1 MAGNTIGT
9 LFKLTTFG
17 ESHGTSIGGIID
29 GCPPSISLDL
39 EAIQKDLDR
48 RKPGQSAIVT
58 QRKESDTVKFL
69 SGIFEGKTTGTPI
82 GFVIENENQKSKDYS
97 HIKDSFRPSHA
108 DYVYQQ
114 KYGIRD
120 YRGGGRSSARE
131 TACRVVAGAVAKQ
144 VISSIKIYAFTSSV
158 GDLFIDK
165 PYQDLDFSK
174 IDANDVRCPDSTTA
188 EKMIEKNIRTNN
200 EFYIAPVYNE
210 MIRDG
215 EKILHYPIAEM
226 RGLGTPEDLSRFLE
240 NINKNKPSVILIAGV
255 NGVGKTTTIG
265 KLGKILGQNNK
276 KIVLGAADTFRAA
289 AVSQLEVWAKRI
301 NADIIKSEE
310 GADPASVAYKA
321 LDHAKKNNFDYLLID
336 TAGRLQ
342 NKKNLMDEFKK
353 ITKVLKKIDSN
364 APHETFLILDATT
377 GQSAISQVEEF
388 KKISPITGIIMTKLD
403 GTAKGGILL
412 AIGKKFKLPIIALGM
427 GEKEDD
433 LQTFNSEYFSNALMQ
448 F

>member
-1 MAGNTIGT
+1 MSIFDK
-9 LFKLTTFG
+9 FKLG
-17 ESHGTSIGGIID
+17 LSKSSKNLSSG
-29 GCPPSISLDL
+29 LNDL
-39 EAIQKDLDR
+39 
-48 RKPGQSAIVT
+48 
-58 QRKESDTVKFL
+58 
-69 SGIFEGKTTGTPI
+69 IFK
-82 GFVIENENQKSKDYS
+82 K
-97 HIKDSFRPSHA
+97 
-108 DYVYQQ
+108 
-114 KYGIRD
+114 
-120 YRGGGRSSARE
+120 
-131 TACRVVAGAVAKQ
+131 
-144 VISSIKIYAFTSSV
+144 
-158 GDLFIDK
+158 
-165 PYQDLDFSK
+165 K
-174 IDANDVRCPDSTTA
+174 IDENMLNELEDFLIQSDVGVESAKELREKFANTKINP
-188 EKMIEKNIRTNN
+188 KIIEKDKIFKIFSNYVSEILK
-200 EFYIAPVYNE
+200 PL
-210 MIRDG
+210 
-215 EKILHYPIAEM
+215 EKN
-226 RGLGTPEDLSRFLE
+226 LE

-301 NADIIKSEE
+301 NADIIKSDE

>member
-1 MAGNTIGT
+1 MSIFDK
-9 LFKLTTFG
+9 FKLG
-17 ESHGTSIGGIID
+17 LSKSSKNLSSG
-29 GCPPSISLDL
+29 LNDL
-39 EAIQKDLDR
+39 
-48 RKPGQSAIVT
+48 
-58 QRKESDTVKFL
+58 
-69 SGIFEGKTTGTPI
+69 IFK
-82 GFVIENENQKSKDYS
+82 K
-97 HIKDSFRPSHA
+97 
-108 DYVYQQ
+108 
-114 KYGIRD
+114 
-120 YRGGGRSSARE
+120 
-131 TACRVVAGAVAKQ
+131 
-144 VISSIKIYAFTSSV
+144 
-158 GDLFIDK
+158 
-165 PYQDLDFSK
+165 K
-174 IDANDVRCPDSTTA
+174 IDENMLNELEDFLIQSDVGVESAKELREKFANTKVNLKTVGKDEIFKIFSNYVSEILKPL
-188 EKMIEKNIRTNN
+188 EKN
-200 EFYIAPVYNE
+200 
-210 MIRDG
+210 
-215 EKILHYPIAEM
+215 
-226 RGLGTPEDLSRFLE
+226 LE

-301 NADIIKSEE
+301 NADIIKSDE

-353 ITKVLKKIDSN
+353 ITKVLKKIDAN

-412 AIGKKFKLPIIALGM
+412 AIGKKFKLPIIALCM